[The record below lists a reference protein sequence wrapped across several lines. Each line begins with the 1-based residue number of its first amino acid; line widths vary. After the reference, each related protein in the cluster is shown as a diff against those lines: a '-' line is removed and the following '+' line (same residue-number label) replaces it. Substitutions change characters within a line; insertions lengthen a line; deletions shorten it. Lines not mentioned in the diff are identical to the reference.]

1 MSDPQDPELPQEPA
15 PLRRSE
21 ANQAEVQHRLDN
33 HATAE
38 RARRRAAASNRESV
52 ADLLQQLVEQ
62 SIAQRDILQAI
73 LNELRRRS

>member
-1 MSDPQDPELPQEPA
+1 MSDPQDPQEPA
-15 PLRRSE
+15 FLRRSE

-33 HATAE
+33 HAAAE
-38 RARRRAAASNRESV
+38 RAQRRAAAANRQTV